1 LTSNVVTAAAALALM
16 GTLAT
21 QTQSQSQAP
30 RPPSP
35 NGTSST
41 QIGGAYGD
49 GAEIRKSVADP
60 KLRAYYFTRGPIH
73 EGGQWI
79 DITYGRPIKRGRDLW
94 GSGADYG
101 KNLNAGAPVWRA
113 GANVTTRLN
122 TEVPIVINGKA
133 VAPGEYSLF
142 IDLKPNNW
150 TLIVS
155 TWAPQTE
162 FDPNNKTSVWG
173 SYNYT
178 PDKDVLRAPM
188 KLETLRHSIDELTWN
203 FADMTDRAG
212 VMMLMWDTMMAS
224 VPFEI
229 GK

>member
-1 LTSNVVTAAAALALM
+1 MKSNIVAAFAALLLAA
-16 GTLAT
+16 TLSA
-21 QTQSQSQAP
+21 QTQSSSQTP

-49 GAEIRKSVADP
+49 GAEIRKSVADL
-60 KLRAYYFTRGPIH
+60 KSRVYYVTRGPIH

-94 GSGADYG
+94 GLAADYG

-113 GANVTTRLN
+113 GANVTTRLK
-122 TEVPIVINGKA
+122 TEAPIIINGKT
-133 VAPGEYSLF
+133 VDPGEYSLF

-162 FDPNNKTSVWG
+162 FDPNNKTALWG
-173 SYNYT
+173 AYNYT
-178 PDKDVLRAPM
+178 PDKDIVRAPM
-188 KLETLRHSIDELTWN
+188 KLETLPHSIDELTWN
-203 FADMTDRAG
+203 FADMTDRGG

-229 GK
+229 DK